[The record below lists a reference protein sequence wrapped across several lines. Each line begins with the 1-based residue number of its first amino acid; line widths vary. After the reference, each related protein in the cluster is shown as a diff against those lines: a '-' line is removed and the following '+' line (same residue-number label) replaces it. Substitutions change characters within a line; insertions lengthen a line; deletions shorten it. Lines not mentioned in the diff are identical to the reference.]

1 MTAYDFAK
9 LLTSGAVSSLNAEIE
24 VVDNKYRRYNEQ
36 FWDADVSHVDHTM
49 RKVVLASHLDYD
61 GDSNWINTAISLK
74 DWFIEN
80 NVEKSY
86 KIVFQNHDS
95 ETFNDIKVAKTNVM
109 QLA

>member
-1 MTAYDFAK
+1 MTTYDFAE
-9 LLTSGAVSSLNAEIE
+9 LLTSGAVSSLDAEIE
-24 VVDNKYRRYNEQ
+24 VVDIKHNEQ
-36 FWDADVSHVDHTM
+36 FWDADVSHVDHIM

-61 GDSNWINTAISLK
+61 SDSNWINTARKLK

-95 ETFNDIKVAKTNVM
+95 ETFNDIKVAKTNVL

>member
-9 LLTSGAVSSLNAEIE
+9 LLTSGAVSSPDAEIE
-24 VVDNKYRRYNEQ
+24 VVDNIYKEQ

-49 RKVVLASHLDYD
+49 RKVVLASHFDYD
-61 GDSNWINTAISLK
+61 SYSNWINTARKLK
-74 DWFIEN
+74 DWFIES

-95 ETFNDIKVAKTNVM
+95 ETFNDIKVAKTNVL

>member
-1 MTAYDFAK
+1 
-9 LLTSGAVSSLNAEIE
+9 
-24 VVDNKYRRYNEQ
+24 
-36 FWDADVSHVDHTM
+36 M

-86 KIVFQNHDS
+86 KIVF
-95 ETFNDIKVAKTNVM
+95 
-109 QLA
+109 

>member
-9 LLTSGAVSSLNAEIE
+9 LLTSSAVSSPDAEIE
-24 VVDNKYRRYNEQ
+24 VVDIKHDEQ

-61 GDSNWINTAISLK
+61 NDSNWINTARSLK

-80 NVEKSY
+80 NVEQSY
-86 KIVFQNHDS
+86 KIVF
-95 ETFNDIKVAKTNVM
+95 
-109 QLA
+109 